1 MGLLTVISSFE
12 GYLPI
17 SEEKLI
23 DIISTGTIAF
33 DTSSLFNLYRSTPKT
48 TTEVLNYLESIKPR
62 LFLPFIVALEYHS
75 NRSTILSQ
83 QRQIYSAIH
92 KKLNEFE
99 SFIEQCFI
107 NEQHINLDKSELD
120 AITKPFLTKMDSYL
134 KKSENSHPNYL
145 IKDPIRNRLIEIF
158 SKSTGT
164 KKTAEQLDKLYKV
177 AELRFS
183 KKVPP
188 GFKDYTNKEKQT
200 KISGDLVIESRYSDY
215 LIWDE
220 IIENGKSKNLDT
232 ILITDEKK
240 TDWIWEEHGYRIGP
254 RPELITE
261 YKEKTGKEFYILDL
275 LGFLKRIRNNNGG
288 VKITENTIKEISNTA
303 SISWREEVINAF
315 KALGGTATLEQI
327 YNYIQ
332 RNTARQLTKE
342 WKATARKAIYYYC
355 EERDLFLGKEKL
367 FKALDDSTYCLI
379 I

>member
-1 MGLLTVISSFE
+1 MISSFE

-17 SEEKLI
+17 SEEKLL

-33 DTSSLFNLYRSTPKT
+33 DTSSLFNLYRSSPKT
-48 TTEVLNYLESIKPR
+48 TNEILNYLESIRPR
-62 LFLPFIVALEYHS
+62 LFLPFIVALEYHT

-83 QRQIYSAIH
+83 QRQIYSLIH
-92 KKLNEFE
+92 KKLSDFE
-99 SFIEQCFI
+99 TFIDQCFI
-107 NEQHINLDKSELD
+107 NEQHINLGKAELD
-120 AITKPFLTKMDSYL
+120 AITKPFINKMDSYL

-145 IKDPIRNRLIEIF
+145 IKDPIRSRLIEVF

-164 KKTAEQLDKLYKV
+164 KKTAEQLEKLYKI
-177 AELRFS
+177 AEFRFS
-183 KKVPP
+183 KKIPP
-188 GFKDYTNKEKQT
+188 GFKDYSNKQKQT

-220 IIENGKSKNLDT
+220 IVENGKSKNSAT

-275 LGFLKRIRNNNGG
+275 LSFLKRIRNNNGV
-288 VKITENTIKEISNTA
+288 VKITESTIKEISHTA

-315 KALGGTATLEQI
+315 KALGGTATLDQV
-327 YNYIQ
+327 YSYIQ

-355 EERDLFLGKEKL
+355 EDRDLFLGKEKL
-367 FKALDDSTYCLI
+367 YRALDDSTYCLMLL
-379 I
+379 